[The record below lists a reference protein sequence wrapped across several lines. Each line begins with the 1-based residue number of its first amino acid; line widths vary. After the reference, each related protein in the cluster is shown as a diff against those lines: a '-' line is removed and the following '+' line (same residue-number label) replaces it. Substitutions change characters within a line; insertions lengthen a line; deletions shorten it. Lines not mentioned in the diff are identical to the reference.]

1 MPTLH
6 LQGEVL
12 NVSMDKRLNRFILF
26 LIKKKI
32 PRDEKI
38 DKLFLSKPKETE
50 KEKAERQK
58 KERLKELP
66 ESHFNALIG
75 MDPWKK
81 RNKDSESD
89 EEEKKKIEQRKGFT
103 GGDNL

>member
-38 DKLFLSKPKETE
+38 EKLFLSKTQETE
-50 KEKAERQK
+50 
-58 KERLKELP
+58 
-66 ESHFNALIG
+66 
-75 MDPWKK
+75 D
-81 RNKDSESD
+81 
-89 EEEKKKIEQRKGFT
+89 
-103 GGDNL
+103 